1 MHMNKADLIFKE
13 TVKNIMENGVM
24 DINPRP
30 KYKDGTPAHTKF
42 INHVVH
48 TYDLEKGELPLI
60 TLRNIAIKNGI
71 KEILWIYQDQS
82 SDLSVLKEKYN
93 IHWWDEWESKDMP
106 GTIGRRYGATVKKY
120 DLMNKL
126 LDGIKSDPYGRRH
139 IISLWQ
145 ENDFEET
152 DGLKPCAFMTI
163 FNVRG
168 EFLDM
173 ALIQRSSDFITAGN
187 INQVQYVAFLMMVAR
202 HCGYKPGKFTHFIDN
217 VQVYD
222 RHFDAARELLN
233 RETIECNPRLILNP
247 EKKDFYDFTVDDFVL
262 EGYPR
267 EEINE
272 KNPQLKLEIGI

>member
-233 RETIECNPRLILNP
+233 REEIECNPRLILNP

>member
-233 RETIECNPRLILNP
+233 REAIECNPRLILNP

>member
-13 TVKNIMENGVM
+13 TVKNIMENGIM

-233 RETIECNPRLILNP
+233 REAIECNPRLILNP
-247 EKKDFYDFTVDDFVL
+247 EKKDFYDFTVDDFIL

>member
-1 MHMNKADLIFKE
+1 MHMNKADFVFKE
-13 TVKNIMENGVM
+13 TVKNIMENGIM

-106 GTIGRRYGATVKKY
+106 GTIGTRYGATVKKY

-233 RETIECNPRLILNP
+233 REAIECNPRLILNP
-247 EKKDFYDFTVDDFVL
+247 EKKDFYDFTVDDFIL

>member
-1 MHMNKADLIFKE
+1 MHMNKADFVFKE

-24 DINPRP
+24 DVNPRP

-233 RETIECNPRLILNP
+233 REAIECNPRLILNP

>member
-1 MHMNKADLIFKE
+1 MNKADLIFKE

-233 RETIECNPRLILNP
+233 REAIECNPRLILNP
-247 EKKDFYDFTVDDFVL
+247 EKKDFYDFTVDDFIL

>member
-24 DINPRP
+24 DVNPRP

-42 INHVVH
+42 INHVMH

-233 RETIECNPRLILNP
+233 REAIECNPRLILNP

>member
-1 MHMNKADLIFKE
+1 
-13 TVKNIMENGVM
+13 
-24 DINPRP
+24 
-30 KYKDGTPAHTKF
+30 
-42 INHVVH
+42 
-48 TYDLEKGELPLI
+48 
-60 TLRNIAIKNGI
+60 
-71 KEILWIYQDQS
+71 
-82 SDLSVLKEKYN
+82 
-93 IHWWDEWESKDMP
+93 
-106 GTIGRRYGATVKKY
+106 
-120 DLMNKL
+120 
-126 LDGIKSDPYGRRH
+126 
-139 IISLWQ
+139 
-145 ENDFEET
+145 
-152 DGLKPCAFMTI
+152 
-163 FNVRG
+163 
-168 EFLDM
+168 M

>member
-42 INHVVH
+42 INHIVH

>member
-233 RETIECNPRLILNP
+233 REAIECNPRLILNP
-247 EKKDFYDFTVDDFVL
+247 EKKDFYDFTVDDFIL